1 MLRIR
6 LSRAGKKKRP
16 AYRIVVA
23 DSRAPRDG
31 ATVDIIGH
39 YDPLTDPATI
49 VINEEKAQHWLER
62 GAQPSEAAAKLLAKK
77 GVIGEIERKFTPVR
91 AEAQV
96 EATAEAE
103 TEAEGEAKPKT
114 EGESK
119 PEAEGKS
126 KPEAKVKAEAEPE
139 PETPAE
145 ATTEPEGGDAS

>member
-6 LSRAGKKKRP
+6 LSRVGKKKRP
-16 AYRIVVA
+16 AYRVVVA

-49 VINEEKAQHWLER
+49 VINEERAHHWLER

-77 GVIGEIERKFTPVR
+77 GVIDQIERKFTPVE

-96 EATAEAE
+96 EATADAEAE
-103 TEAEGEAKPKT
+103 TKAEGEAKP
-114 EGESK
+114 
-119 PEAEGKS
+119 EAEV
-126 KPEAKVKAEAEPE
+126 ETEAEPE
-139 PETPAE
+139 AETEAE
-145 ATTEPEGGDAS
+145 ATTEPEGGDES

>member
-6 LSRAGKKKRP
+6 LSRVGKKKRP
-16 AYRIVVA
+16 AYRVVVI

-31 ATVDIIGH
+31 ANVEIIGH

-77 GVIGEIERKFTPVR
+77 GVIAEIERKFTPVR

-103 TEAEGEAKPKT
+103 AKAEGKAEPEGEAET
-114 EGESK
+114 E
-119 PEAEGKS
+119 PE
-126 KPEAKVKAEAEPE
+126 VKAEAETE
-139 PETPAE
+139 PETEAE
-145 ATTEPEGGDAS
+145 ATTEPEGGDES